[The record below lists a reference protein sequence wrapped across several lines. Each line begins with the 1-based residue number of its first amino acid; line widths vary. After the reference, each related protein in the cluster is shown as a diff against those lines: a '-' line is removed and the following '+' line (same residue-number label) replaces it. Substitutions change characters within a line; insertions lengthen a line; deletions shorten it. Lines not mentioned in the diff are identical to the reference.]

1 MPKTPP
7 VFAFP
12 QDLRDAQVALLETRI
27 AYEEYAKGLPWSAES
42 MPAWQAEKQLHGAY
56 QPSRP
61 ASPGYTEEQHAA
73 VARFRADLLILST
86 AVDTHPFWET
96 VDRERLVAARMALK
110 HAHEPADTE
119 A

>member
-7 VFAFP
+7 VFDFP

-27 AYEEYAKGLPWSAES
+27 AYGECARMLPLSAEP
-42 MPAWQAEKQLHGAY
+42 MPAWQAEKQLHSAY

-73 VARFRADLLILST
+73 VARFRADILDLSVT
-86 AVDTHPFWET
+86 VETHSFWGT
-96 VDRERLVAARMALK
+96 LDREQLVAARMALK